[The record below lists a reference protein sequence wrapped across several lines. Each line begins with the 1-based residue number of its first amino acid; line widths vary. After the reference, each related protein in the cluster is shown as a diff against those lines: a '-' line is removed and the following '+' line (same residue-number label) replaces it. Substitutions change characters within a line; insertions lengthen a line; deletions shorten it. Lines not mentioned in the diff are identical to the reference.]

1 MENLPDGAA
10 RKIKRAL
17 ELSPSFFNHAVLGG
31 DFWEKQEE
39 IAISVRDNRYTT
51 VRACHDVGKTYVA
64 ARLALWFLY
73 SHPQSIVVTTA
84 PTMRQVENLL
94 WRELRAAHEKAE
106 HLLEG
111 EPLKT
116 RLDLASDWY
125 AIGASSHDPDKLQGF
140 HAASGHILI
149 IIDEAAGVAEPA
161 FEAIE
166 GMMTSEQARMLMI
179 GNPTSDS
186 GSFRMSHYSWEH
198 ANKIH
203 ISAFD
208 SPNFKNNGIKNLQ
221 DLKKVDLSKIEIAND
236 HLVSPQWVK
245 EKIVSWGIDSP
256 MFQSRVLGNFPSQ
269 SANTVIPLNYIEI
282 AASDEHREKIEAASI
297 GEPFN
302 LGVDVARFGND
313 NTILTPRYGGYIPA
327 QSKHPYTSITDTV
340 ALIKLFSSPRP
351 DGIYIDVDGLGGGVY
366 DILYNEKYDMIT
378 QIHNNGKAVP
388 DDSGLKYA
396 NLVSQL
402 WWRARLM
409 FEAGDLAIPNDDK
422 LIMQLSTRKYYYT
435 AKGLFAVES
444 KDEWKKRNGGKSCD
458 EADSLIYSLADILGN
473 ETRIQ
478 ATTGK
483 NVSELINRRLRD

>member
-1 MENLPDGAA
+1 MENLPKGAA

-64 ARLALWFLY
+64 SRIALWFLY

-125 AIGASSHDPDKLQGF
+125 AIGASSGDPDKLQGF
-140 HAASGHILI
+140 HAASGDILI
-149 IIDEAAGVAEPA
+149 IVDEAAGVNEDA

-166 GMMTSEQARMLMI
+166 GMMTSEKARMLMI
-179 GNPTSDS
+179 GNPTSAT
-186 GSFRMSHYSWEH
+186 GSFRQSHHSWEH

-208 SPNFKNNGIKNLQ
+208 SPNFVNNGINTIEDLQEANL
-221 DLKKVDLSKIEIAND
+221 DNIEIINPY
-236 HLVSPQWVK
+236 LVAPRWAW
-245 EKIVSWGIDSP
+245 EKIDAWGVDSP

-269 SANTVIPLNYIEI
+269 SDNTVIPLVYIEK
-282 AASDEHREKIEAASI
+282 ATEPEHREIIKQRGGDLFI
-297 GEPFN
+297 
-302 LGVDVARFGND
+302 GVDPARFGKD
-313 NTILTPRYGGYIPA
+313 ETVVTARYGGYVEEQLIEGM
-327 QSKHPYTSITDTV
+327 TSTGDTV
-340 ALIKLFSSPRP
+340 GMIKRYSSPHP
-351 DGIYIDVDGLGGGVY
+351 QGIYIDVDGLGAGVY
-366 DILYNEKYDMIT
+366 DFLKDEKYDHIVE
-378 QIHNNGKAVP
+378 IKNNARALP
-388 DDSGLKYA
+388 DETKILFA
-396 NLVSQL
+396 NLPSQL
-402 WWRARLM
+402 WWRARTM
-409 FEAGDLAIPNDDK
+409 FMAGELAIPNDEK
-422 LIMQLSTRKYYYT
+422 LIMQLSTRRYYYGT
-435 AKGLFAVES
+435 KGLAIES
-444 KDEWKKRNGGKSCD
+444 KDDWKKRHNGKSCD
-458 EADSLIYSLADILGN
+458 RADSFIYSLADILGN
-473 ETRIQ
+473 EARVT
-478 ATTGK
+478 ATAGR
-483 NVSELINRRLRD
+483 NIRDEIDRRMRK